1 MINKLKKILLAH
13 DDFLVTAHLD
23 PDGDAIS
30 SVIIIS
36 YILKK
41 LGKRYI
47 PFLVDTVPKRFKFL
61 SPVEEIKSTYKGSF
75 NTLIVLDTPSLERT
89 GIDFKGDKFIV
100 NIDHHPSNRNFGNL
114 NWVAPERTAACLMAY
129 ELMRAFDIELSK
141 EIAEVLY
148 AGMFTETGGFLN
160 SNLTI
165 EVFKTVV
172 NIFETGVDLSK
183 IGLMLEQWTPVMLRF
198 LKRVL
203 GTLTIRNGIAYIY
216 IEQSM
221 LEEFGRDLISD
232 AGRFLK
238 FVVGLPDVKVVL
250 LFKDFG
256 EYVKISFRSP
266 MGLDVNRL
274 ASLFGGGG
282 HKSAA
287 GAKLDGRLKNVIEKV
302 IDVTEDFI
310 AGRTSYK

>member
-203 GTLTIRNGIAYIY
+203 
-216 IEQSM
+216 
-221 LEEFGRDLISD
+221 
-232 AGRFLK
+232 
-238 FVVGLPDVKVVL
+238 
-250 LFKDFG
+250 
-256 EYVKISFRSP
+256 
-266 MGLDVNRL
+266 
-274 ASLFGGGG
+274 
-282 HKSAA
+282 
-287 GAKLDGRLKNVIEKV
+287 
-302 IDVTEDFI
+302 
-310 AGRTSYK
+310 